1 MNHTAKRAALVT
13 GSGTRLG
20 AKIALELAKDGCDI
34 ALHYHSSEEE
44 AFEIQKKI
52 KKTGRECA
60 LFKGDLTDMNF
71 VYELVKV
78 AFSTFPHMNI
88 LINSASLFKRNE
100 IRDTTP
106 EDFDR
111 LISLNIRAPFFLIKE
126 FAKFCRSGNI
136 INILDTKISMY
147 QNTYSAYIISRR
159 ALADLTR
166 LAAVEFAPHIR
177 SNAICPG
184 IILPAEGESAEYVE
198 KLKAR
203 NLLGAKGEPSNI
215 TRTVKFLLEN
225 DYVTGEIIN
234 VDGGENIDKGMRIS
248 T

>member
-1 MNHTAKRAALVT
+1 MNHTSKRAALVT

-20 AKIALELAKDGCDI
+20 AKIALELARDGCDI
-34 ALHYHSSEEE
+34 ALHYFSSEDE
-44 AFEIQKKI
+44 AFETQRKI

-60 LFKGDLTDMNF
+60 LFKGDLTDINF

-88 LINSASLFKRNE
+88 LINSASLFKRLE

-106 EDFDR
+106 EIFDQ
-111 LISLNIRAPFFLIKE
+111 LMSLNVRAPFFLIKE

-136 INILDTKISMY
+136 INILDTKTAMY
-147 QNTYSAYIISRR
+147 QNAYSAYIISKR
-159 ALADLTR
+159 ALADLTK

-177 SNAICPG
+177 SNGICPG
-184 IILPAEGESAEYVE
+184 IIIPAEDESSEYVE

-215 TRTVKFLLEN
+215 TRTVKFILEN
-225 DYVTGEIIN
+225 GHITGEIIN
-234 VDGGENIDKGMRIS
+234 IDGGENIDKGIRII

>member
-1 MNHTAKRAALVT
+1 MNHTVKRAALVT

-34 ALHYHSSEEE
+34 ALHYYSSEDE
-44 AFEIQKKI
+44 AFETQRKI

-60 LFKGDLTDMNF
+60 VFKGDLTDMNF
-71 VYELVKV
+71 VHELVKV

-88 LINSASLFKRNE
+88 LINSASIFKRTE
-100 IRDTTP
+100 IKNTTQ
-106 EDFDR
+106 EVFDQ
-111 LISLNIRAPFFLIKE
+111 LMSLNIRAPFFLTKE

-147 QNTYSAYIISRR
+147 QNAYSAYIISRR

-177 SNAICPG
+177 SNGICPG
-184 IILPAEGESAEYVE
+184 IIMPAEGESAEYVE
-198 KLKAR
+198 KLKLR
-203 NLLGAKGEPSNI
+203 NLLAAKGEVSNI
-215 TRTVKFLLEN
+215 TGTVKFLLEN
-225 DYVTGEIIN
+225 DFITGEIIY
-234 VDGGENIDKGMRIS
+234 VDGGENINTGTGYKS
-248 T
+248 